1 MSDSHIIDYIL
12 PYYLYIVLFPW
23 VMNLPTILLS
33 SFRFLSLSSLGPSL
47 FCGLRSIVLCRF
59 LWFLSNYYCINRL
72 GVACLFRFNR
82 YAIFINPLL
91 GSARWCVLRRAGL
104 DMISVLSPQIRPIL
118 DRGGKRRSY
127 AGVLRVSFYCPFVA
141 LGLLLRAH
149 SRFCRLWFLAFIAA
163 SYSSFRSV

>member
-59 LWFLSNYYCINRL
+59 LWSLSNYYCINRL
-72 GVACLFRFNR
+72 RVACLFRFHR
-82 YAIFINPLL
+82 YAKSISRI
-91 GSARWCVLRRAGL
+91 GGL
-104 DMISVLSPQIRPIL
+104 AP
-118 DRGGKRRSY
+118 GGGFS
-127 AGVLRVSFYCPFVA
+127 G
-141 LGLLLRAH
+141 GQG
-149 SRFCRLWFLAFIAA
+149 WT
-163 SYSSFRSV
+163 